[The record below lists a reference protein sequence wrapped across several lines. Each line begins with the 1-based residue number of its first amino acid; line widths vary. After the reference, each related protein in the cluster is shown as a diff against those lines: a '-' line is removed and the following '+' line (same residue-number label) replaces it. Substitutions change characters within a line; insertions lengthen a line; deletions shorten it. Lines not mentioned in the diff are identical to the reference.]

1 MKRKCSSTKKFCFNE
16 LNGVGE
22 EEVSDAAV
30 YVYLYHN
37 SWCRE
42 LSWRCEV
49 DFCVC
54 DWDLCVDESAIL
66 VVLPEKEG
74 EYECIGSKWGLRCK
88 RLVCVCYEY
97 HLRDGEVI
105 YNR

>member
-1 MKRKCSSTKKFCFNE
+1 VKLISAFVIGMSV
-16 LNGVGE
+16 LM
-22 EEVSDAAV
+22 
-30 YVYLYHN
+30 
-37 SWCRE
+37 
-42 LSWRCEV
+42 
-49 DFCVC
+49 
-54 DWDLCVDESAIL
+54 SAIL

-74 EYECIGSKWGLRCK
+74 DYECIGSKWGLRCK